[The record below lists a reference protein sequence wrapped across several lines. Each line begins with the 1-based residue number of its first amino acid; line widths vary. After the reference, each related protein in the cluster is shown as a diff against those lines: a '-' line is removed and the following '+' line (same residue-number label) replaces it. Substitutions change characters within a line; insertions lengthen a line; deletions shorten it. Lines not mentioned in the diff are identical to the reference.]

1 MIKTLTPGKS
11 IAHSYLN
18 DIGRAPLL
26 TPDQEIDL
34 GRKVR
39 RAQELQE
46 LDRELTRSE
55 QREVLLGARAKNK
68 FIRSNLRLVVSCAKQ
83 YSNLTRSMELMDL
96 VQEGN
101 IGLITAVERFDPT
114 MGYRFSTF
122 AYWWIRQGIRRAIAK
137 KDRAIYMPGRISEM
151 ASAWGAKSQKLRAE
165 LGRAPTDAELAAV
178 FNVKEHDVLLFK
190 ERGGMLMSLDGPVPA
205 MLGSS
210 SSEVQGKALVDVVTD
225 YVAGEGPLDA
235 MIQDERVAL
244 ILDALAGLSERDRD
258 IIGRRLGLDGND
270 EHTLA
275 DVAKVYGMSRE
286 RVRQIQMRAMNRLK
300 LYMNRV
306 EQEYVRAE
314 LPLLPVQ

>member
-1 MIKTLTPGKS
+1 MIKTLTTGES
-11 IAHSYLN
+11 VAHAYLN
-18 DIGRAPLL
+18 EIGKVPLL
-26 TPDQEIDL
+26 TPEQEIDL

-46 LDRELTRSE
+46 LDRELTPQER
-55 QREVLLGARAKNK
+55 REVALGERAKSR
-68 FIRSNLRLVVSCAKQ
+68 FVRSNLRLVVSCAKK
-83 YSNLTRSMELMDL
+83 YSNITRSMDLMDL

-114 MGYRFSTF
+114 MGYKFSTF
-122 AYWWIRQGIRRAIAK
+122 AYWWIRQGITRAITK
-137 KDRAIYMPGRISEM
+137 KDRTIYMPGRISEM
-151 ASAWGAKSQKLRAE
+151 ASAWGLKSQKLRAE
-165 LGRAPTDAELAAV
+165 LGRAPTDAELAVA
-178 FNVKEHDVLLFK
+178 FGIKEHDVLLFR

-210 SSEVQGKALVDVVTD
+210 SSEVQGRALVDVVTD
-225 YVAGEGPLDA
+225 YVAGESPLDA

-286 RVRQIQMRAMNRLK
+286 RVRQIQMRAMNRLR